1 MLNDE
6 GSVKGK
12 GASIMLP
19 PQGNPFAP
27 GQTPPPT
34 EAFPSGAETAPRDL
48 SPEDVAMMYA
58 GPVTAGPAG
67 ATPGTESV
75 SFAAPS
81 VELAFAPDSAEAMSS
96 GLRAD
101 AEIPGHDGEAA
112 PAEPEVL
119 DSGLRA
125 DADLPGHDE
134 ADALTG
140 AATPSAEEQAALE
153 PSSHADRMGGE
164 AEASGGLPPGARPM
178 PGVPTVAPGM
188 TIPATTVGGGQAL
201 PGMRAFA
208 GAQVQVLD
216 NVGISLDTYKPG
228 AALKGKAELIN
239 MLVPD
244 GRLVTLWTE
253 IDSVEAQVA
262 NAPHLSYKG
271 GGDLLDRLAAA
282 RNLLMNDRDNFEE
295 AERQVAE
302 VKFRLATLKRS
313 RLLGQSEV
321 ILLYLLAF
329 LVVLVAG
336 LLGVGARLG
345 EVITAKGT
353 PTENLV
359 WTILLGGI
367 GGVTGALYGLW
378 THVARDR
385 DYDPQFALWYYTNPL
400 MGLLLGGLAYIL
412 MQVGVLAV
420 SGGEPITPSPYT
432 TWVLAF
438 AVGFQQNLAFS
449 LLNTIL
455 KRIIPEEEKSGVKP
469 GEKGAGAGAGKAAS
483 EPPHF
488 PSLKK

>member
-19 PQGNPFAP
+19 PQGSPFAP

-48 SPEDVAMMYA
+48 SPEDVAMLYS
-58 GPVTAGPAG
+58 AGPAG
-67 ATPGTESV
+67 AMPGTESV
-75 SFAAPS
+75 SFAAP
-81 VELAFAPDSAEAMSS
+81 LAEFGSAPDAAEAMS
-96 GLRAD
+96 
-101 AEIPGHDGEAA
+101 
-112 PAEPEVL
+112 
-119 DSGLRA
+119 SGLRA

-134 ADALTG
+134 VGALTG
-140 AATPSAEEQAALE
+140 AAPSAEEQAALE
-153 PSSHADRMGGE
+153 PSSPADRVGGE
-164 AEASGGLPPGARPM
+164 AEVSSGLPPGAQPL
-178 PGVPTVAPGM
+178 PGVPTIAPAM
-188 TIPATTVGGGQAL
+188 AIPATTVAGGQAL

-208 GAQVQVLD
+208 GAQIQVSD
-216 NVGISLDTYKPG
+216 NVGVSLDAYKPG
-228 AALKGKAELIN
+228 AALKGKTELIN

-253 IDSVEAQVA
+253 IDTVEAQVA
-262 NAPHLSYKG
+262 NTPHLSYKG

-313 RLLGQSEV
+313 RLIGQSEV

-329 LVVLVAG
+329 LVILVAG
-336 LLGVGARLG
+336 LLSVGARLG
-345 EVITAKGT
+345 DVITGKGL

-359 WTILLGGI
+359 WTILLGGM
-367 GGVTGALYGLW
+367 GGITGALYGLW

-385 DYDPQFALWYYTNPL
+385 DYDPQFALWYYSNPL
-400 MGLLLGGLAYIL
+400 MGLLLGGLAYVL
-412 MQVGVLAV
+412 MQVGILAV
-420 SGGEPITPSPYT
+420 SGSEPITPSPYT

-455 KRIIPEEEKSGVKP
+455 NRIIPAEEKHGVKS
-469 GEKGAGAGAGKAAS
+469 GETGAGAGAGGPGEA
-483 EPPHF
+483 PRF
-488 PSLKK
+488 PSPKK

>member
-19 PQGNPFAP
+19 PQGSPFAP

-48 SPEDVAMMYA
+48 SPEDVAMMFS
-58 GPVTAGPAG
+58 AGPAD
-67 ATPGTESV
+67 AMPGTESV

-81 VELAFAPDSAEAMSS
+81 AELGSAPDAAEAMSS
-96 GLRAD
+96 SLRAD
-101 AEIPGHDGEAA
+101 AEIPGHDGEAV
-112 PAEPEVL
+112 PAEPEAL

-125 DADLPGHDE
+125 DADLLGHDE
-134 ADALTG
+134 AGGLTG
-140 AATPSAEEQAALE
+140 AAMPSAEEQAALQ
-153 PSSHADRMGGE
+153 PSSPADRVGGE
-164 AEASGGLPPGARPM
+164 AEVSGGLPPGAQPL

-188 TIPATTVGGGQAL
+188 AIPATTVAGGQAL

-208 GAQVQVLD
+208 GAQIQVSD
-216 NVGISLDTYKPG
+216 NVGISLDAYKPG

-313 RLLGQSEV
+313 RLQGQSEV
-321 ILLYLLAF
+321 ILLYLLVF
-329 LVVLVAG
+329 LVILVAG
-336 LLGVGARLG
+336 LLSVGARLG
-345 EVITAKGT
+345 DVITAKGT

-359 WTILLGGI
+359 WTILLGGM
-367 GGVTGALYGLW
+367 GGITGALYGLW

-385 DYDPQFALWYYTNPL
+385 DYDPQFALWYYSNPL
-400 MGLLLGGLAYIL
+400 MGLLLGGLAYVL
-412 MQVGVLAV
+412 MQVGILAV

-449 LLNTIL
+449 LLNAVL
-455 KRIIPEEEKSGVKP
+455 NRIIPAEEKHGVKP
-469 GEKGAGAGAGKAAS
+469 GETGAGVGGGGASGQ
-483 EPPHF
+483 PPHF
-488 PSLKK
+488 PTPKK

>member
-19 PQGNPFAP
+19 PQGSPFAP

-48 SPEDVAMMYA
+48 SPEDVAMMYS
-58 GPVTAGPAG
+58 GPVPAGPAG

-75 SFAAPS
+75 SFAPPS
-81 VELAFAPDSAEAMSS
+81 AEPASAPDSAEAVSS

-125 DADLPGHDE
+125 DAELPGHGE
-134 ADALTG
+134 ADALRG
-140 AATPSAEEQAALE
+140 AATPSVEEQAALE
-153 PSSHADRMGGE
+153 PSSHADRTGGE
-164 AEASGGLPPGARPM
+164 ADASGGLL
-178 PGVPTVAPGM
+178 PGVPTVSPGM
-188 TIPATTVGGGQAL
+188 TIPVTTVGGGQAL

-208 GAQVQVLD
+208 GAQVQVSE
-216 NVGISLDTYKPG
+216 NVGISLDTYK
-228 AALKGKAELIN
+228 ADKALKGKAELVN

-253 IDSVEAQVA
+253 IDAVEAQVA

-302 VKFRLATLKRS
+302 VKFRLAALKRS
-313 RLLGQSEV
+313 RLLQRSEI
-321 ILLYLLAF
+321 ILLCLLA
-329 LVVLVAG
+329 VMVILVAG
-336 LLGVGARLG
+336 LLSVGGRLG
-345 EVITAKGT
+345 EMIVAKGL
-353 PTENLV
+353 PIENLI
-359 WTILLGGI
+359 WTILLGGL

-412 MQVGVLAV
+412 VQVGTLAIT
-420 SGGEPITPSPYT
+420 GGEPITPSPYT

-469 GEKGAGAGAGKAAS
+469 GEKGAGAGAGSGAG

>member
-1 MLNDE
+1 
-6 GSVKGK
+6 
-12 GASIMLP
+12 
-19 PQGNPFAP
+19 
-27 GQTPPPT
+27 
-34 EAFPSGAETAPRDL
+34 
-48 SPEDVAMMYA
+48 
-58 GPVTAGPAG
+58 
-67 ATPGTESV
+67 
-75 SFAAPS
+75 
-81 VELAFAPDSAEAMSS
+81 
-96 GLRAD
+96 
-101 AEIPGHDGEAA
+101 
-112 PAEPEVL
+112 
-119 DSGLRA
+119 
-125 DADLPGHDE
+125 
-134 ADALTG
+134 
-140 AATPSAEEQAALE
+140 
-153 PSSHADRMGGE
+153 
-164 AEASGGLPPGARPM
+164 
-178 PGVPTVAPGM
+178 
-188 TIPATTVGGGQAL
+188 
-201 PGMRAFA
+201 MRAFA
-208 GAQVQVLD
+208 GAQVQVSD
-216 NVGISLDTYKPG
+216 NVGISLDTYK
-228 AALKGKAELIN
+228 ADKALQGKAELVN

-253 IDSVEAQVA
+253 IEAVEAQVA

-336 LLGVGARLG
+336 LLGVGGRLG

-359 WTILLGGI
+359 WTILLGGM
-367 GGVTGALYGLW
+367 GGITGALYGLW

-385 DYDPQFALWYYTNPL
+385 DYDPQFALWYYSNPL

-412 MQVGVLAV
+412 AQVGILAIT
-420 SGGEPITPSPYT
+420 GGEPITPSPYT

-469 GEKGAGAGAGKAAS
+469 GEKEAGAGAGKAAS
-483 EPPHF
+483 EPPRF